1 MMPTT
6 ARDKVREKNILEI
19 TFAKVYGEIDD
30 YPLTQNTIAKI
41 YASLIDEARD
51 EEMYQKKETTWEKN
65 RYF

>member
-30 YPLTQNTIAKI
+30 YPLTQSTVVKL
-41 YASLIDEARD
+41 YSSLIGEARD

-65 RYF
+65 R